1 MDRSGS
7 IQPSARE
14 EQMQQLASKTHHALK
29 KTQPGLRR
37 GPPLAP
43 QWPSFAGTSQFVGTS
58 PTGQVTVF
66 VDPALGPRGLQN
78 ARDLVEDADRVVN
91 ANNQLFGTQGGPVNV
106 IVFALD
112 GRTDA
117 TGGADHMGCD
127 FTTGAAIEVCAAF
140 GNSARVSALF
150 EAELSEC
157 SMGGNL
163 CGVNTGEALSRWC
176 AAAISNDAL
185 ADFATAPTW
194 AAQGFPN
201 FVDMTDPTDT
211 NPVSTGNGMA
221 FISWLISLGHSLDT
235 IAPALVSLG
244 AGGTL
249 AQLFESLTGESA
261 ANAFSKFMD
270 ALNNLPNGVTSDDPF
285 GQPAQ
290 LAQLDPVTVALAG
303 KLFSSIL
310 SDLAAS
316 KSADHIVSNVHAI
329 MKLGPTATRRIA
341 DKGCCNGQSRRL
353 RPPG

>member
-1 MDRSGS
+1 
-7 IQPSARE
+7 
-14 EQMQQLASKTHHALK
+14 MQELVRKTHHALK
-29 KTQPGLRR
+29 KTRPGPRR
-37 GPPLAP
+37 GPPLPP

-58 PTGQVTVF
+58 PTGQVIVF

-78 ARDLVEDADRVVN
+78 AQDLVEDADRVVN
-91 ANNQLFGTQGGPVNV
+91 ANDQLFGTQGGPVNV

-112 GRTDA
+112 GRTDG

-127 FTTGAAIEVCAAF
+127 FTTGSAIEVCVAF

-163 CGVNTGEALSRWC
+163 CGVSTGEALSRWC
-176 AAAISNDAL
+176 AAVISNDAL

-201 FVDMTDPTDT
+201 FVDRTDPTDT

-244 AGGTL
+244 TGGTL
-249 AQLFESLTGESA
+249 AQLFASLTGESPT
-261 ANAFSKFMD
+261 NAFSKFM
-270 ALNNLPNGVTSDDPF
+270 AAVHNLPNDVTSDDPF
-285 GQPAQ
+285 GPPAQ
-290 LAQLDPVTVALAG
+290 LAHLDQLTVALAG

-310 SDLAAS
+310 ADLAAS
-316 KSADHIVSNVHAI
+316 KSADHIVSNVHTI
-329 MKLGPTATRRIA
+329 MSLEPTGRGRIA
-341 DKGCCNGQSRRL
+341 DKGCCNGQSHRL
-353 RPPG
+353 RPPGRRADDMTDPVPH